1 MSAPITGSLTHRGRV
16 LVVDDDLA
24 LAEMLGI
31 VLRGEGFEPV
41 FCADGEQA
49 LQVPVRGRI
58 VANNGVALTEAAARG
73 MGLVRQ
79 PDFIAAP
86 FLDSGRVQRVL
97 RRYEPAPLGIY
108 AVLPSN
114 RYIPHR
120 VNVLIEHLARV
131 LGPRRSAT
139 R

>member
-1 MSAPITGSLTHRGRV
+1 MRQHECLIYARESGVSTWTYR
-16 LVVDDDLA
+16 
-24 LAEMLGI
+24 E
-31 VLRGEGFEPV
+31 
-41 FCADGEQA
+41 GEQP

-73 MGLVRQ
+73 MGLAQQ

-86 FLDSGRVQRVL
+86 FLDSGHVQRVL

-120 VNVLIEHLARV
+120 VSVLIEHLARV
-131 LGPRRSAT
+131 LGPKRASAA
-139 R
+139 RAP